1 MAAILETLLNSIVME
16 QHFLNVQNSYAH
28 SRVHITLRKDLEQIL
43 PCISGKLIVEWWCLR
58 AVRSRGSTVCVRY
71 SYFGVYILEWD
82 T

>member
-28 SRVHITLRKDLEQIL
+28 SRVHITLTWNRFYLS
-43 PCISGKLIVEWWCLR
+43 ISGKLIVEWWCVR

-71 SYFGVYILEWD
+71 SYFGVYILEGN